1 MLNWRK
7 EKGGA
12 NAASKPAQKAKAGSG
27 ANATPE
33 RKSRPVAETDSHENA
48 ASPTGP
54 DNRRRLGEMLVGEGI
69 ISQKQLDEAL
79 DKKENHGGFVGQI
92 LVELGHIRQNDLISF
107 LVKQCKIPHI
117 SLADYHINNEL
128 LSLVPE
134 EICVQHGLLP
144 IDKLGKILTVAMVDP
159 LDADALEAVR
169 QACPDLRIKPILCDW
184 NHFSPACERL
194 FSRSSDGVQKVTA
207 SSLGLSETAP
217 QPPKQESETPPS
229 AETAE
234 STPSTEPVMPK
245 GPQEAEIEVAV
256 DARVK
261 ADLAPET
268 KQAPASTPAPVVNI
282 DAEQIAAHLREGMR
296 DVIASLEQSRNVP
309 PAPAPV
315 VNIDAEQIAAH
326 VRDGMRDVI
335 ASLEQARNASAA
347 PAPDYAELGKL
358 MRESVEQGM
367 AKSTASLLKGMQVSL
382 VQAAAAKKD
391 GDKEA
396 VSTAQIAE
404 ALRLSIEE
412 TMQKTLGELSKNIQ
426 NNSPKIE
433 LPAVPSAGELAK
445 AVGESMQQALGTMA
459 QEFSAIVEKESKRS
473 EDTQQALMALHEA
486 FAGNKSADAAQS
498 AQLMEIAEAAKR
510 AAQTAEKAIESIKEA
525 KEAEEKAL
533 SKDNVRE
540 FPGAARKNAE
550 SDLNA
555 MDALD
560 SPGLAART
568 NEQVRAAL
576 ENERPIP
583 GYTFGDF
590 VPGKTNELTVTLC
603 KALADRQ
610 FADLTPFYLY
620 GGVGLGKS
628 HLFNAI
634 GNNIMAKNPDMRI
647 GYVSA
652 GMMARKFTKA
662 LAEDHALEVRGR
674 YCDLD
679 VLLIDDI
686 HLLADKPSAQEEVL
700 YILDAFLHEAR
711 PILLAGNAS
720 PDKLSRLDPCLA
732 SRLFSGV
739 VSSVRAPE
747 QAARIEMLTRM
758 AHSAEADVPKDIVKL
773 IAMQI
778 QDDMRKMT
786 GALRKVIAYARVSGH
801 AIDKNLAGEVLSQL
815 GVDAA

>member
-282 DAEQIAAHLREGMR
+282 DAEQIAAQLREGMR
-296 DVIASLEQSRNVP
+296 DVIASLEQS
-309 PAPAPV
+309 
-315 VNIDAEQIAAH
+315 
-326 VRDGMRDVI
+326 
-335 ASLEQARNASAA
+335 RNASAA

-583 GYTFGDF
+583 GYTFADF

>member
-217 QPPKQESETPPS
+217 QPPKHESETPPS

-282 DAEQIAAHLREGMR
+282 DAEQIAAH
-296 DVIASLEQSRNVP
+296 
-309 PAPAPV
+309 
-315 VNIDAEQIAAH
+315 

-335 ASLEQARNASAA
+335 ASLEQSRNASAA